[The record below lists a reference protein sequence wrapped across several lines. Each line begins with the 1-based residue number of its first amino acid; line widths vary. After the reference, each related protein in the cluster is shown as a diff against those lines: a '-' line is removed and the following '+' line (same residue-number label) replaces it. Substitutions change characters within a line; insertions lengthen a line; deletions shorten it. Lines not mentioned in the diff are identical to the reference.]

1 MDDMYKFASRYIVK
15 GDASYAFVVLG
26 NDKILDFTE
35 LQKPQEASWHSRPY
49 EYAFVAIA
57 ILNAAMFKLIEPNN
71 ILDLACG
78 DIHPGYMSLANTPI
92 IGKIYALD
100 LNPALL
106 TNGMDHP
113 KVEKVIADAASTG
126 FGNNFFDAIACV
138 SALEHIDNY
147 LDVMKE
153 MHRILKPGGMAF
165 VTLDISTDV
174 EKTRQHNVDGKTP
187 DEYRNAFGYN
197 GLHIFGTY
205 DSTMP
210 IDAVDTVCS
219 KYPLVKDETEF
230 KPGQHRALKAFKMIL
245 RKQEATV

>member
-1 MDDMYKFASRYIVK
+1 MYEHYFNSRYIVK
-15 GDASYAFVVLG
+15 NDISYAY
-26 NDKILDFTE
+26 IYLDTNRLFNFAE

-49 EYAFVAIA
+49 EYCFVAMNMLDA
-57 ILNAAMFKLIEPNN
+57 FMFKLIGFDT

-78 DIHPGYMSLANTPI
+78 AIHPGYMAIANI
-92 IGKIYALD
+92 ERVGKIYSLD

-113 KVEKVIADAASTG
+113 KVEKVIADAAATG
-126 FGNNFFDAIACV
+126 FGDNYFDAIACV
-138 SALEHIDNY
+138 SALEHIANY

-174 EKTRQHNVDGKTP
+174 EKTRRHNVDGKTP
-187 DEYRNAFGYN
+187 DDYRDAFEDN

-205 DSTMP
+205 DSIMQ

-219 KYPLVKDETEF
+219 KYPLVKDESQF
-230 KPGQHRALKAFKMIL
+230 KPGQHRALKAFKMVL
-245 RKQEATV
+245 RKQEEAR